1 MLEPRFFPRADIDL
15 PMFLAG
21 ATSRVAGRIV
31 NVSEGGVLVIARAA
45 FAAGESVEVIV
56 ELPTR
61 VEPIVARGSVVRCE
75 PEQGLIGRHRI
86 AVDFVALD
94 EGDAAAI
101 RGIVGADQDLAW
113 DGCTGRIPRDAAV
126 RFIPMIRRMARTV
139 AQRLPPQ
146 VSVDDLVGAGF
157 VALVELYAKNPGVSL
172 ADLERTAMPRI
183 RWAMLDELRNADP
196 LSRRMRQRARRIRK
210 AARELEQRFGRKPS
224 HAEVAEHMS
233 LSPETY
239 GAALKLAQSGEPSSI
254 DSYDEFELADQRE
267 PGPEEHMNQTESLG
281 KLRFA
286 LDALPPRLRKVLELY
301 YGDDLTLRQIGN
313 ILGVTEARISQLLS
327 DAVRRLRV
335 GCASQ
340 PPPALASSRPG
351 RATSVPPAK
360 GRRSRPVSASS
371 VV

>member
-21 ATSRVAGRIV
+21 ANARVAGRIV
-31 NVSEGGVLVIARAA
+31 NVSEGGVLVIAKTSYQ
-45 FAAGESVEVIV
+45 AGDTVRVIV

-61 VEPIVARGSVVRCE
+61 VEPIVVEGSVVRCQ
-75 PEQGLIGRHRI
+75 PEEGLLGRYRI
-86 AVDFVALD
+86 AIDFVSLD
-94 EGDAAAI
+94 EQDASAI
-101 RGIVGADQDLAW
+101 RGLVGADQNISW

-196 LSRRMRQRARRIRK
+196 LSRRMRQRARRIGK
-210 AARELEQRFGRKPS
+210 AARELEQSLGRKPS
-224 HAEVAEHMS
+224 HAEVAEHMNIS
-233 LSPETY
+233 HESY

-254 DSYDEFELADQRE
+254 DSYDDFELADQRE
-267 PGPEEHMNQTESLG
+267 PGPEEAMNQTESLG

-340 PPPALASSRPG
+340 PPPGLKSNRPG
-351 RATSVPPAK
+351 KISSLPPK
-360 GRRSRPVSASS
+360 GRKSRPVATPNAA
-371 VV
+371 